1 MRTRNR
7 EWRLVKDRDF
17 CNHDNKEERQQM
29 SIEDL
34 KKKFIVDD
42 DALKGRL
49 EEIATKALQ
58 FCVLDRKG
66 NVHFNNSKLGPR
78 EKLRL
83 TLAART
89 IASQLDETVSA
100 EVSVADLVSNSGLPK
115 DQVYAR
121 AAELVKDKSVTSPKK
136 GFYKAVPHKV
146 EALLDSVAKSAKK

>member
-1 MRTRNR
+1 
-7 EWRLVKDRDF
+7 
-17 CNHDNKEERQQM
+17 M

-42 DALKGRL
+42 DVLKNRL

-58 FCVLDRKG
+58 LCVLDKRG
-66 NVHFNNSKLGPR
+66 NVHFNNSKLSPR
-78 EKLRL
+78 EKLRV
-83 TLAART
+83 TLAARA
-89 IASQLDETVSA
+89 IASQLDETVSD
-100 EVSVADLVSNSGLPK
+100 EVSVSELATNSGLPK

-146 EALLDSVAKSAKK
+146 EALLDSVTKSSKN

>member
-1 MRTRNR
+1 
-7 EWRLVKDRDF
+7 
-17 CNHDNKEERQQM
+17 M

-42 DALKGRL
+42 DVLKNRL

-58 FCVLDRKG
+58 LCVLDKKG

-83 TLAART
+83 TLAARA
-89 IASQLDETVSA
+89 IASQLDETVSG
-100 EVSVADLVSNSGLPK
+100 EVSVSELATNSGLPK

-136 GFYKAVPHKV
+136 GFYRAVPHKV
-146 EALLDSVAKSAKK
+146 EALLDSVTGSSKK

>member
-1 MRTRNR
+1 
-7 EWRLVKDRDF
+7 
-17 CNHDNKEERQQM
+17 M

-42 DALKGRL
+42 DVLKNRL

-58 FCVLDRKG
+58 LCVLDKKG

-83 TLAART
+83 TLAARA
-89 IASQLDETVSA
+89 IASQLDESVSS
-100 EVSVADLVSNSGLPK
+100 EVSVSELVANSGLPK

-121 AAELVKDKSVTSPKK
+121 AAELVKEKSVTSPKK
-136 GFYKAVPHKV
+136 GFYRAVPHKV
-146 EALLDSVAKSAKK
+146 EALLDSITKTSKK

>member
-1 MRTRNR
+1 
-7 EWRLVKDRDF
+7 
-17 CNHDNKEERQQM
+17 M

-42 DALKGRL
+42 DVLKNRL

-58 FCVLDRKG
+58 LCVLDKRG

-83 TLAART
+83 TLAARA
-89 IASQLDETVSA
+89 IASQLDESVSG
-100 EVSVADLVSNSGLPK
+100 EVSVAELAINSGLPK

-121 AAELVKDKSVTSPKK
+121 AAELVKEKSATSPKK
-136 GFYKAVPHKV
+136 GFYRAVPHKV
-146 EALLDSVAKSAKK
+146 EALLDSVTKSSKK